1 MEQQCVPIASD
12 LHTQHYMF
20 LLLAFH
26 LALTLEG
33 TKTKNKCTKV
43 KSFDYFIQS
52 VKIVQTIVVQCMA
65 WLQEWQYLYGIIVSN
80 SCCYKYN
87 VTYLELKYSLI
98 VNMGNFASFCLLL
111 ATRLVFF
118 L

>member
-52 VKIVQTIVVQCMA
+52 VKIVQTIGVQCMA
-65 WLQEWQYLYGIIVSN
+65 PGVAVYLYGIIVSN

-87 VTYLELKYSLI
+87 VTYLELKYPLI
-98 VNMGNFASFCLLL
+98 VDMGNFGSFCLLL